1 MRWSASRSPSAAGV
15 KFWYWIAGVIL
26 STPPTKH
33 RLLVAA
39 PCHSP
44 PFFPSFHLLGFC
56 HKSEENFYII
66 RASPP
71 PRGISHP
78 PHSHRRIHCPSY
90 TLLPIVVNFLTLPIP
105 NPLLVDR
112 SRESSLLFSR
122 TNYAPIY
129 TRDNH
134 CRQRSSLS
142 SMFFSAASAAT
153 PSNKSGDGDRAD
165 SEEETVVDDGEKNM
179 LLSIISQLRPGADLS
194 RITLPTFILE
204 PKSMLERITNFMQHP
219 ETLLPMSEVEDPTE
233 RFISVVKFYLSGWHI
248 KPAGVKKPLN
258 PILGEYFT
266 CYWDF
271 NETSGTQA
279 FYISEQTS
287 HHPPKSSY
295 FYMAPHHHIRIDGTL
310 KPQSRFLGNSAA
322 SMMNSSVVVLRLLNR
337 GAAYI
342 LTQPN
347 MYVRGILFGKMKYE
361 LGDHS
366 YVKCPELDLV
376 ADIEFKVKGFFTG
389 AYNAIGGF
397 IKRESTGEIL
407 YEITGS
413 WNGEMFIKDA
423 LTGKRDLLFD
433 ATNASPTPPLVRPLS
448 EQDGRESQKLWNPV
462 TSALKKRD
470 QDAATE
476 EKFRVEDRQREE
488 ARLREADGV
497 EWTPRFFRRVD
508 PVRGEEEELDWV
520 ISTHIDGA
528 TPEEQIKQILTIAPI
543 LTGVRR
549 NSKYDIPPHHSHHE
563 KTLEET
569 KGDSNLLDVSS
580 HLQPAS
586 ADTQV
591 HRTPQ
596 PPPALEVDL
605 IDFGSEANVK
615 GDGLGPAL
623 VPTSKGIA
631 AAGRFGSSG
640 LDDMQELGGSLPE
653 TKTGSR
659 REKLEPKPAGSSIV
673 INDDGDS
680 DRFEDAVEK

>member
-1 MRWSASRSPSAAGV
+1 MFGHNPITS
-15 KFWYWIAGVIL
+15 
-26 STPPTKH
+26 
-33 RLLVAA
+33 
-39 PCHSP
+39 
-44 PFFPSFHLLGFC
+44 
-56 HKSEENFYII
+56 
-66 RASPP
+66 
-71 PRGISHP
+71 
-78 PHSHRRIHCPSY
+78 HSHS
-90 TLLPIVVNFLTLPIP
+90 
-105 NPLLVDR
+105 
-112 SRESSLLFSR
+112 
-122 TNYAPIY
+122 
-129 TRDNH
+129 
-134 CRQRSSLS
+134 RQRSSLS
-142 SMFFSAASAAT
+142 SMFFSAASSVAT
-153 PSNKSGDGDRAD
+153 PSNRSSNGDRVD

-248 KPAGVKKPLN
+248 KPVGVKKPLN

-271 NETSGTQA
+271 NETPGTRA

-322 SMMNSSVVVLRLLNR
+322 SMMNTSVVVLRLLNR
-337 GAAYI
+337 GAAAGMPDGGEKYI

-397 IKRESTGEIL
+397 IKRESTGEAL

-413 WNGEMFIKDA
+413 WNGEMFIKDV

-433 ATNASPTPPLVRPLS
+433 ATNAGPTPPVVRPLS
-448 EQDGRESQKLWNPV
+448 EQDGRESQKLWKPV
-462 TSALKKRD
+462 ISALKRRD

-476 EKFRVEDRQREE
+476 EKFRIEDRQREE

-497 EWTPRFFRRVD
+497 EWTPRFFRTVD
-508 PVRGEEEELDWV
+508 PAKGEEEELDWI
-520 ISTHIDGA
+520 ISTHIDGT

-549 NSKYDIPPHHSHHE
+549 NSKYDIPPHHPHRGGAP
-563 KTLEET
+563 EET
-569 KGDSNLLDVSS
+569 KGYSNLLDVSS

-586 ADTQV
+586 AGAQV

-596 PPPALEVDL
+596 PPPALEADL
-605 IDFGSEANVK
+605 IDFGSEADVK
-615 GDGLGPAL
+615 DDCLGPPL

-631 AAGRFGSSG
+631 TVGRFGSSG
-640 LDDMQELGGSLPE
+640 LDDMQKLGASLLE
-653 TKTGSR
+653 TTKAGSR
-659 REKLEPKPAGSSIV
+659 CETLEPKSAGSSIV
-673 INDDGDS
+673 MSGDDDS
-680 DRFEDAVEK
+680 DGFEDAMEA